1 MLLLSTAQ
9 DTKNKEKTKEDQIKF
24 TVEVSVTDQEAT
36 VKLQQNFQLD
46 MSKRVLTRGQVKHW
60 NHLP

>member
-46 MSKRVLTRGQVKHW
+46 MSKRVLTRGQVKH
-60 NHLP
+60 